1 MKAQMEESDELVL
14 DLRDVQDEKGSP
26 LVTIGVPV
34 YNGESYIEATLDS
47 ALAQHHDHL
56 EILVADNASTDATA
70 EIVRRYAANDSRVR
84 LIENDTNIGAA
95 PNYNLVL
102 NEAKAEFFCWLS
114 ADDLIEPAYVER
126 AVEIL
131 IERPDVVG
139 VYSHAGRI
147 NEHGE
152 RIGDYHDTMA
162 ALRLS
167 SPDAGIR
174 FRDSVLGFPAIVLF
188 GVMRRS
194 AMLDSPGH
202 GAYIGGD
209 RVFVSEMA
217 LKGKIVRVEEELFQ
231 RRVHA
236 EAYSSIL
243 DKKAKAKWFGGD
255 DAVAGSP
262 NIERIKHHLAAL
274 DRSGESLGVKLRGRY
289 TMFVRFP
296 MVLAKTQAFNCM
308 QRALRIFGRQVDRGR
323 WAS

>member
-1 MKAQMEESDELVL
+1 MADNTATHGPLPGLDDDLEEM
-14 DLRDVQDEKGSP
+14 GSP
-26 LVTIGVPV
+26 LVTIGIPV
-34 YNGESYIEATLDS
+34 YNGESYIAATLDS
-47 ALAQHHDHL
+47 ALSQTHDHL
-56 EILVADNASTDATA
+56 EIVVADNASTDATA
-70 EIVRRYAANDSRVR
+70 EIVRRYAATDSRIR
-84 LIENDTNIGAA
+84 LIENDNNIGAA
-95 PNYNLVL
+95 PNYNLTL

-114 ADDLIEPAYVER
+114 ADDLLEPAYVQR

-131 IERPDVVG
+131 LERPDVVG

-147 NEHGE
+147 NEHGD

-167 SPDAGIR
+167 SPDAGTR
-174 FRDSVLGFPAIVLF
+174 FRDAVLGFPAIVLF

-202 GAYIGGD
+202 GAFIGGD

-243 DKKAKAKWFGGD
+243 DKKDKAKWFAGE
-255 DAVAGSP
+255 DAAAGSP
-262 NIERIKHHLAAL
+262 NVERIKHHLAAL
-274 DRSGESLGVKLRGRY
+274 DRSGESWMVKLRGRY
-289 TMFVRFP
+289 TMLVRFP
-296 MVLAKTQAFNCM
+296 MVLAKTQAFNTL
-308 QRALRIFGRQVDRGR
+308 QRVLRVFGRQIDRGR